1 MNLGETQIRYKYS
14 WVCDLTIFPQIIRPT
29 PPSQHFPFPPFR
41 IDIIDSNSQLLHSH
55 SIKVNETLYS
65 LKQGIASF
73 IQTANALGIC
83 VAVSEKVSRH
93 SKPEDFD
100 RIIDRLYSKPQAR
113 VVVMFVDEDN
123 IR

>member
-1 MNLGETQIRYKYS
+1 M
-14 WVCDLTIFPQIIRPT
+14 F
-29 PPSQHFPFPPFR
+29 FFFR
-41 IDIIDSNSQLLHSH
+41 L
-55 SIKVNETLYS
+55 
-65 LKQGIASF
+65 QGIASF
-73 IQTANALGIC
+73 IQTANSLGIC

-100 RIIDRLYSKPQAR
+100 RIIERLYSKPQAR